1 VDLGVI
7 VFPTDYGVEVRDLAR
22 LVEGAGFE
30 SMFFPEHTHV
40 PVDRT
45 SQFPAGGDLPEP
57 YHRNIDPFVAHAV
70 AATVTERLRLGTGI
84 CLVAQREPIALAKTI
99 ASLDFVSDGRFIL
112 GVGAGWNVEEMR
124 NHGVDPARR
133 WAVVRDHVLAMKAIW
148 VADEAEFAGEFT
160 SFPPLWS
167 WPKPVQRPNP
177 PVLVGGMTPR
187 AWDRV
192 LAIGDGWIPAL
203 DVEKPIEGMLD
214 AVAAFR
220 RHCEEKGAVPPPV
233 TLAMGYGR
241 TSTADELR
249 LLEAA
254 AVERVLLWLPTLGY
268 AETAAFLAKLAQL
281 GGPAGR

>member
-1 VDLGVI
+1 MDLGVI
-7 VFPTDYGVEVRDLAR
+7 VFPTDYGIAVRDLAR
-22 LVEGAGFE
+22 LVEDAGFE

-40 PVDRT
+40 PVART
-45 SQFPAGGDLPEP
+45 SPFPAGGELPEP

-99 ASLDFVSDGRFIL
+99 ASLDFISGGRFIL

-133 WAVVRDHVLAMKAIW
+133 WAVVRDHVLAMKAVW
-148 VADEAEFAGEFT
+148 AADEAEFAGEFT

-167 WPKPVQRPNP
+167 WPKPIQRPNP

-203 DVEKPIEGMLD
+203 DVEKPIEGMID
-214 AVAAFR
+214 SIAAFR
-220 RHCEEKGAVPPPV
+220 SHCDERGRAALPV

-241 TSTADELR
+241 KTTAEELL

-254 AVERVLLWLPTLGY
+254 AVDRVLLWLPTLGY
-268 AETAAFLAKLAQL
+268 PETSAFLGHLGDVGGLA
-281 GGPAGR
+281 RR

>member
-1 VDLGVI
+1 MDLGVI
-7 VFPTDYGVEVRDLAR
+7 VFPTDYGIAVRDLAR
-22 LVEGAGFE
+22 LVEDAGFE

-40 PVDRT
+40 PVDRA
-45 SQFPAGGDLPEP
+45 SPFPAGGELPEP

-84 CLVAQREPIALAKTI
+84 CLVAQREPIALAKTV
-99 ASLDFVSDGRFIL
+99 ASLDFISGGRFEL

-133 WAVVRDHVLAMKAIW
+133 WACVRDHVLAMKAIW
-148 VADEAEFAGEFT
+148 AADEATFEGEFT

-177 PVLVGGMTPR
+177 PILVGGMTPR

-203 DVEKPIEGMLD
+203 DVEKPIEAMIE

-220 RHCEEKGAVPPPV
+220 LHCAENGRAALPV

-241 TSTADELR
+241 TSTPDELGR
-249 LLEAA
+249 LERAGIQ
-254 AVERVLLWLPTLGY
+254 RVLLWLPTLEY
-268 AETAAFLAKLAQL
+268 AETAAFLRDLAQA
-281 GGPAGR
+281 GGPVRR